1 MDSRQ
6 MWVRLGEDVELM
18 SMADA
23 FDLMA
28 QAYADG
34 AEWVDG
40 VGIDAANWDG
50 LLLAIGQAAE
60 AATV

>member
-1 MDSRQ
+1 
-6 MWVRLGEDVELM
+6 M